1 MNLRDVYVGLSG
13 KTGIS
18 NDGPLHRF
26 ANACT
31 RLIDVIDPGAEANS
45 AAMAAA
51 LAVFK
56 HGFAPSL

>member
-1 MNLRDVYVGLSG
+1 MEDALLRA
-13 KTGIS
+13 
-18 NDGPLHRF
+18 DGAAALRQQ
-26 ANACT
+26 
-31 RLIDVIDPGAEANS
+31 IQIDPGAEANP